1 MTDRKDRVAAP
12 SADESDSANKR
23 YGLRLRKFIDIVV
36 EDPFSAMLF
45 RGAIADISP
54 TGMRAMVDQYLPV
67 GSKYTITM
75 KRSPFLRMR
84 GQVRWIRPSAN
95 ETFQIGVQFIEV
107 APEDAKRLST
117 FIEIEQQ
124 RLTNG

>member
-1 MTDRKDRVAAP
+1 MTDRKDHAAAT

-95 ETFQIGVQFIEV
+95 ETFQIGVQFVEV

>member
-1 MTDRKDRVAAP
+1 MTDRKDRVAATKT
-12 SADESDSANKR
+12 DENDAENKR

-95 ETFQIGVQFIEV
+95 ETFQIGVQFVDV

-124 RLTNG
+124 RLTSG